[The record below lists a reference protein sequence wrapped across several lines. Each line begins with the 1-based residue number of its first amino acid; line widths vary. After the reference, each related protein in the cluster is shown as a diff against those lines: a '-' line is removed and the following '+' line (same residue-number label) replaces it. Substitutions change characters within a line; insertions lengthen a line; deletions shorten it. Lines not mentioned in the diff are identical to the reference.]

1 MRYKVFGGQTGLR
14 VSEYVLGT
22 ANFGSADTSAGLE
35 GSRQI
40 FERYVAAG
48 GTTFDVSNIYQGG
61 EAETVLGGLLG
72 RQRDEFVVITKYS
85 GTRQIRPR
93 PGTTGNSRKTMV
105 RSLEESLRRL
115 NTDYVD
121 VFMPH
126 FPDGT
131 TPIAEILAG
140 FDDLVR
146 AGKILHGGLS
156 NFPAWRVAGAA
167 TRADL
172 RGLAPLVG
180 IQTEYSLAERTAE
193 RELLPMAQAHGL
205 GVVLYSPLAGGL
217 LTGKYR
223 TGEQG
228 RLSARG
234 PDVEADAQKTA
245 VVDAVLAVADEI
257 GSSPVQVALAWLRR
271 RGALASTAMI
281 PIVGPRT
288 PAHLEEYL
296 RSLGLELD
304 DQHYQRLDEVSAVRL
319 GAPHD
324 NVSAAL
330 ANGFDGDR
338 SMLDACTPAI

>member
-40 FERYVAAG
+40 FEGYVAAG

-115 NTDYVD
+115 STDYVD

-324 NVSAAL
+324 DVSAAL

>member
-1 MRYKVFGGQTGLR
+1 
-14 VSEYVLGT
+14 
-22 ANFGSADTSAGLE
+22 
-35 GSRQI
+35 
-40 FERYVAAG
+40 
-48 GTTFDVSNIYQGG
+48 
-61 EAETVLGGLLG
+61 
-72 RQRDEFVVITKYS
+72 
-85 GTRQIRPR
+85 
-93 PGTTGNSRKTMV
+93 
-105 RSLEESLRRL
+105 
-115 NTDYVD
+115 
-121 VFMPH
+121 
-126 FPDGT
+126 
-131 TPIAEILAG
+131 
-140 FDDLVR
+140 
-146 AGKILHGGLS
+146 
-156 NFPAWRVAGAA
+156 
-167 TRADL
+167 
-172 RGLAPLVG
+172 
-180 IQTEYSLAERTAE
+180 
-193 RELLPMAQAHGL
+193 MAQAHGL

-304 DQHYQRLDEVSAVRL
+304 DQHYQHLDEVSAVRL